1 MIAMIRAF
9 CFGTVACARVAAAAL
24 ASVRIVSAAAAATPA
39 PVAKPADTALE
50 AIIVDYDAYRDTL
63 DPVTAG
69 QRGDRAASILWPD
82 DSPVAVARHFATLQ
96 ALQERLRAVV
106 RAPLTGEPALN
117 DDLLSWQIALDLEG
131 HRFDEERIPFTAD
144 EGFFQTPNYAA
155 EGTIIRDEADAQAWL
170 ARLRRLPAYDE
181 IEIANMQRG
190 IRTGFMQPHLIAVK
204 IALATAAQ
212 AALPVEQSP
221 LLKPFQTLPASLP
234 ADRQQALR
242 QAALDIVRAKIKPME
257 QKVADFFKNSYLPAG
272 RAKLGASSLPDGCAY
287 YAYRVRHETTT
298 DMTPDQVFA
307 LGQSEIARIRKAM
320 DAEIAQ
326 TGFKGDFKAFQEHL
340 RTDPEFYVTSRE
352 ALLEK
357 ASWLAKRV
365 DDQLPRFIGKLPR
378 LTYGVRPVPVPVAIE
393 ETYTTGRYDPGSPEQ
408 GIAGG
413 LMINTSHLD
422 QRSLLE
428 LPTLVAHEGVP
439 GHHIQISLA
448 QEMTNLPTFRRSSEI
463 TAYVEGWALYSEQ
476 LVAEMG
482 LYDTPYIRFGM
493 LSMEMWR
500 ACRLVMDVG
509 IHWKGWTRDQAIAC
523 LRDNTALADKN
534 MQNETDRYIAWPAQA
549 LGYKIGELRIMALR
563 HHAEAA
569 LGDRFDI
576 RRFHDVVLDEGAM
589 PLSLLEQRVTD
600 WISTEQKKALV
611 QTSDVSKVIVL
622 QNADIRTQAPH
633 SRLKAQR
640 SLGHPDAPART
651 VPCGCDASARCR

>member
-1 MIAMIRAF
+1 MIPFLHSGLRPRPTSQHSRLRVLGLRALLLA
-9 CFGTVACARVAAAAL
+9 GGAALSPLAGHAGVAATTSASASAL
-24 ASVRIVSAAAAATPA
+24 SRIIS
-39 PVAKPADTALE
+39 
-50 AIIVDYDAYRDTL
+50 DYDAYSDTL

-82 DSPVAVARHFATLQ
+82 DSPTAVTRHHAKLQ
-96 ALQERLRAVV
+96 ALQTRLRAIP
-106 RAPLTGEPALN
+106 RASLTGEAALN
-117 DDLLSWQIALDLEG
+117 DDLLSWQMALDLDG

-155 EGTIIRDEADAQAWL
+155 DGTIIRDEADAQAWL
-170 ARLRRLPAYDE
+170 ERLRRLPAYDD

-190 IRTGFMQPHLIAVK
+190 IRTGFVQPHLIAVK
-204 IALATAAQ
+204 IAAVTATQ
-212 AALPVEQSP
+212 AALPAEQSP
-221 LLKPFQTLPASLP
+221 LLKPFAILPASFS

-242 QAALDIVRAKIKPME
+242 QEALDIVRTRIKPME
-257 QKVADFFKNSYLPAG
+257 RKVADFFQASYVPAS
-272 RAKLGASSLPDGCAY
+272 RATLGASSLPDGRAY
-287 YAYRVRHETTT
+287 YEYRVRHETTT

-320 DAEIAQ
+320 DAQIAQ

-340 RTDPEFYVTSRE
+340 RTDPEFYVTTRT

-357 ASWLAKRV
+357 ASRLAKRV

-378 LTYGVRPVPVPVAIE
+378 LTYGVRQVPEAIE
-393 ETYTTGRYDPGSPEQ
+393 ENYTTGRYNPGSPEL

-422 QRSLLE
+422 QRPLFE

-439 GHHIQISLA
+439 GHHIQIALA
-448 QEMTNLPTFRRSSEI
+448 QEMTDLPTFRRNSNI

-476 LVAEMG
+476 MVSEMG

-509 IHWKGWTRDQAIAC
+509 IHWKGWTRDQAMAC

-534 MQNETDRYIAWPAQA
+534 MQNETDRYIAWPGQA

-563 HHAEAA
+563 HRAEAA

-576 RRFHDVVLDEGAM
+576 RHFHDVVLDEGAM
-589 PLSLLEQRVTD
+589 PLSLLEQRVD
-600 WISTEQKKALV
+600 AWIHAQ
-611 QTSDVSKVIVL
+611 Q
-622 QNADIRTQAPH
+622 QAVP
-633 SRLKAQR
+633 
-640 SLGHPDAPART
+640 APA
-651 VPCGCDASARCR
+651 AH